1 VTVSVGG
8 SAAGGAVAGAI
19 VDQPGGLSWSFVF
32 AGSVLLI
39 AALVAAV
46 PRGSIARAD
55 RRAEDRLREAITAGA
70 A

>member
-1 VTVSVGG
+1 
-8 SAAGGAVAGAI
+8 VAGVI
-19 VDQPGGLSWSFVF
+19 VDQPGGLPWSFVF
-32 AGSVLLI
+32 AGGVLVI

-55 RRAEDRLREAITAGA
+55 RHAEDRLREAIEA

>member
-1 VTVSVGG
+1 
-8 SAAGGAVAGAI
+8 
-19 VDQPGGLSWSFVF
+19 LSWSFVF

-55 RRAEDRLREAITAGA
+55 RRAEDRLRQAITAEA

>member
-1 VTVSVGG
+1 MR
-8 SAAGGAVAGAI
+8 I
-19 VDQPGGLSWSFVF
+19 
-32 AGSVLLI
+32 LL

-55 RRAEDRLREAITAGA
+55 RHAEDRLREAIVAEA